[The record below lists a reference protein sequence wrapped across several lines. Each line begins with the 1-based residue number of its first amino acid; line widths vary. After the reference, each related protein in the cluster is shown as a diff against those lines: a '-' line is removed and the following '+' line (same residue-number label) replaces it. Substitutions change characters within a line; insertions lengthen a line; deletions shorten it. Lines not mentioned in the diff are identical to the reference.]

1 MKLNEEQKK
10 FVEAKESKI
19 LLMAGAGAGKTA
31 SIVEKT
37 KRIVDEGT
45 PAEKVIVL
53 TFTNMATDELR
64 KRLEGYPVGIYT
76 IHSYCNYLLLA
87 GGYDTS
93 DLINEEKFDRLFNL
107 IKKHPE
113 CAKEVDFLLLDEGH
127 DTDKNQFDFI
137 FDIVKPKNWC
147 IVADI
152 KQTIYEWRGAYPRY
166 IIDLIEEPDVAIYN
180 LSYNYRCKKTILNF
194 AKRLIS
200 KLGYDYEDNSIAV
213 NTGGKVYE
221 ADYSLNAVAQV
232 IHTDGNYKDWFVL
245 TRSNSEIEQL
255 GLLFDKARIPYATFK
270 QGDITL
276 EQLNE
281 ELKKDQV
288 LVLTVHSAKGLE
300 RPKVAAVGMAP
311 WWNKKEEETRVNY
324 VAATRAKDL
333 LIWMPAAPR
342 KKKQTMNWE

>member
-1 MKLNEEQKK
+1 MRLNEEQQN
-10 FVEAKESKI
+10 FVNATEDKI

-37 KRIVDEGT
+37 KKIVDEGT
-45 PAEKVIVL
+45 DPAKVVVL

-64 KRLEGYPVGIYT
+64 KRLSGYPVQIYT
-76 IHSYCNYLLLA
+76 IHGYCNYLLLA
-87 GGYDTS
+87 AGHNTFDFLN
-93 DLINEEKFDRLFNL
+93 DDKFDRLFSL
-107 IKKHPE
+107 IKKYPE

-127 DTDKNQFDFI
+127 DTDKNQFEFI
-137 FDIVKPKNWC
+137 FDIVKPKKWC
-147 IVADI
+147 VVADI
-152 KQTIYEWRGAYPRY
+152 KQTIYEWRGAYPQY
-166 IIDLIEEPDVAIYN
+166 ILDLLDDEEVAIYN
-180 LSYNYRCKKTILNF
+180 LSYNYRCKKNILNF
-194 AKRLIS
+194 AKRLIL
-200 KLGYDYEDNSIAV
+200 KLGYEYEDVSVAV
-213 NTGGKVYE
+213 NSGGKVYE
-221 ADYSLNAVAQV
+221 AEYSLNAVAQV
-232 IHTDGNYKDWFVL
+232 IHQDGNFKDWFVL
-245 TRSNSEIEQL
+245 TRSNNEIAQIGE
-255 GLLFDKARIPYATFK
+255 LFDKAHIPYTTFK

>member
-1 MKLNEEQKK
+1 MKLNEEQLK
-10 FVEAKESKI
+10 FVNAKESKI

-37 KRIVDEGT
+37 KRIVDDGT
-45 PAEKVIVL
+45 DPTKVVVL

-76 IHSYCNYLLLA
+76 IHSYCNYLLLSN
-87 GGYDTS
+87 GIET
-93 DLINEEKFDRLFNL
+93 FDYLNDDNFDKLFSL

-113 CAKEVDFLLLDEGH
+113 CAKEVDYLLLDEGQ
-127 DTDKNQFDFI
+127 DTNKNQFEFI
-137 FDIVKPKNWC
+137 FDIVKPKKWC
-147 IVADI
+147 VVADI
-152 KQTIYEWRGAYPRY
+152 KQTIYEWRKAYPQY
-166 IIDLIEEPDVAIYN
+166 IIDLTNDSTVSIYN

-221 ADYSLNAVAQV
+221 EEYNLKAVTQIIYA
-232 IHTDGNYKDWFVL
+232 DGNYKDWFVL

-255 GLLFDKARIPYATFK
+255 GILFDKAKIPYATFK

-281 ELKKDQV
+281 ELEKDQV

-333 LIWMPAAPR
+333 LIWMPAVPR
-342 KKKQTMNWE
+342 KKKQTINWE

>member
-1 MKLNEEQKK
+1 
-10 FVEAKESKI
+10 
-19 LLMAGAGAGKTA
+19 
-31 SIVEKT
+31 
-37 KRIVDEGT
+37 
-45 PAEKVIVL
+45 
-53 TFTNMATDELR
+53 
-64 KRLEGYPVGIYT
+64 
-76 IHSYCNYLLLA
+76 LLLA

-147 IVADI
+147 VVADI
-152 KQTIYEWRGAYPRY
+152 KQTIYEWRGAYPQY
-166 IIDLIEEPDVAIYN
+166 IVDLIDDPSVAIYN

-200 KLGYDYEDNSIAV
+200 KLGYEYEDNSIAV
-213 NTGGKVYE
+213 NPGGKVFE

-232 IHTDGNYKDWFVL
+232 IHTDGNYRDWFVL

>member
-152 KQTIYEWRGAYPRY
+152 KQTIYEWRGA
-166 IIDLIEEPDVAIYN
+166 
-180 LSYNYRCKKTILNF
+180 
-194 AKRLIS
+194 
-200 KLGYDYEDNSIAV
+200 NSIAV

-221 ADYSLNAVAQV
+221 TDYSLNAVARV

-255 GLLFDKARIPYATFK
+255 GVLFDKAGIPYGTFK

-300 RPKVAAVGMAP
+300 RPKVVAVGMAP

-333 LIWMPAAPR
+333 LIWMPAVPR